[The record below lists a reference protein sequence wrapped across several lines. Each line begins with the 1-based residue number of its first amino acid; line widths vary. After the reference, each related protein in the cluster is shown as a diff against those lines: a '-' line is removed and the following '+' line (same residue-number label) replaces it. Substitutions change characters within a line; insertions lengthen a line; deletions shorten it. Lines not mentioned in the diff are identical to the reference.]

1 MNQEGTDSQ
10 LAIETSGHAAYKENY
25 FLDDGAYLATKIVIK
40 AAKLYQAGQGI
51 SKVIADMEMPA
62 ESVEVRFPILAAN
75 FAAYGDQII
84 EDLRDLVA
92 SGQLEGATLVTPNYE
107 GVRINFER
115 PSLKGW
121 LLLRKSLHDPIMPL
135 NIESDTEGGCAA
147 IRELL
152 KPILEAYEELDISAL

>member
-1 MNQEGTDSQ
+1 MCIRD
-10 LAIETSGHAAYKENY
+10 
-25 FLDDGAYLATKIVIK
+25 
-40 AAKLYQAGQGI
+40 

-107 GVRINFER
+107 GC
-115 PSLKGW
+115 
-121 LLLRKSLHDPIMPL
+121 LLYTSR
-135 NIESDTEGGCAA
+135 CV
-147 IRELL
+147 
-152 KPILEAYEELDISAL
+152 